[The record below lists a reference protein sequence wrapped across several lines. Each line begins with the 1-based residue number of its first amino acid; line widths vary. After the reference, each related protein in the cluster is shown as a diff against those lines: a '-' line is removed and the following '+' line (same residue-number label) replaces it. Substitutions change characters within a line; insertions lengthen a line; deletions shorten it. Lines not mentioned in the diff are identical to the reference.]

1 MTVEPASTRANRI
14 NSDSL
19 DWSYIGISFTVGHS
33 TRARRAGRR
42 SAARSPSTP
51 DRSPRRRA
59 LRRPG
64 RVHLR
69 GPRQCLRVDKLPDV
83 GQLAVPDG
91 NVEDEMVLERLVRG
105 CDLPLGKADDQ
116 NPISLRYI
124 FGGLWIGKRHLLGSL
139 LKCSRHPGAPAVRTG
154 QRPILARNDPLDVFG
169 DQRHQPLLVAAA
181 DRGKEVLHSLDIVLS
196 T

>member
-1 MTVEPASTRANRI
+1 MTVEPASARANRI

-33 TRARRAGRR
+33 TSARRARGNQRLIHRLPRPDGRR
-42 SAARSPSTP
+42 WP
-51 DRSPRRRA
+51 A

-91 NVEDEMVLERLVRG
+91 NVEDEMVLERL
-105 CDLPLGKADDQ
+105 
-116 NPISLRYI
+116 
-124 FGGLWIGKRHLLGSL
+124 
-139 LKCSRHPGAPAVRTG
+139 
-154 QRPILARNDPLDVFG
+154 
-169 DQRHQPLLVAAA
+169 
-181 DRGKEVLHSLDIVLS
+181 
-196 T
+196 